1 MKMLPVIVF
10 LVGLSCG
17 GCAKGLDR
25 CPSTSS
31 EVISS
36 LKEGGFTGSFD
47 ADIQL
52 MGEGSEY
59 CFFRYEY
66 LFGQSGRMSSRLV
79 VFSRDRYLGSYAFSF
94 DSLKVEGDRILV
106 VLPSG
111 AKQSILLRDVGSMLL
126 IDGEPLTFYK

>member
-1 MKMLPVIVF
+1 
-10 LVGLSCG
+10 
-17 GCAKGLDR
+17 
-25 CPSTSS
+25 
-31 EVISS
+31 
-36 LKEGGFTGSFD
+36 
-47 ADIQL
+47 

-94 DSLKVEGDRILV
+94 DSLKVEGDSILV

-111 AKQSILLRDVGSMLL
+111 AKQSILLRDVGSKLL